1 MQNGQSVFLASLPSH
16 ALCFQPRSRTFVGLL
31 ARNWIR
37 KNTDC
42 FAVDAEVALPQKK
55 NQAKKEGGQKEQ
67 QHLQM
72 GLCVSGERADF
83 EGVVR
88 YNGQTFLGVRHGEGT
103 YLYKNGDMYTGQ
115 WKWNHKH
122 GHRSFDA

>member
-1 MQNGQSVFLASLPSH
+1 MLSVFSLVPD
-16 ALCFQPRSRTFVGLL
+16 LLLDCSRVLEY
-31 ARNWIR
+31 AKIR
-37 KNTDC
+37 T
-42 FAVDAEVALPQKK
+42 VLEVALPQKK

-122 GHRSFDA
+122 GHGVLMLKNGEK